1 MNKFDGDAMSATP
14 NSGLNVLSKGLF
26 LSLFVATT
34 ACPPLYAQAADET
47 VYEEI
52 VVTSQKRAQSLS
64 DVPISISAFNADNI
78 QQTGIN
84 QLREIADF
92 IPNVLVSATND
103 FNSQITIRGVGANS
117 RNIGFDTRVGIYLDG
132 VYLGQS
138 PAINQELIDLERIEI
153 LRGPQGTLFGK
164 NNVAGAISLVS
175 KQPADELGGRVATSI
190 GSMGTLELNGG
201 ISIPI
206 SDNVRSK
213 FSVLHQS
220 RNGTVLNIYNSD
232 RLNERDSLAYR
243 AQLAIDAS
251 EDLEINFSFD
261 GLNSDHLA
269 FLGENLSDT
278 LGTTKDMIAPEEREV
293 SFNVNPFETRDL
305 YGGSMTINYRFAD
318 DHALKS
324 ITAYRDNKIHYRND
338 TDYSSLDLVFID
350 YFDHYQQF
358 TQELQLTSPDSAPLT
373 YVAGLYYY
381 HQSADTDRIVT
392 NGEHSFL
399 LGNVPGTT
407 VYNIGELTTN
417 SYAAYADLN
426 YDITERLT
434 LNVGGRYTYEK
445 KDVNWSLNGDDSG
458 IFLIATNQVV
468 DDRSDDYVSA
478 RASLSYALSDNM
490 NVFASYGSGF
500 KSGGYNLDYVRAP
513 DFIEGL
519 EYGKET
525 VNSYEI
531 GFKSALL
538 DNRLIVNLSAF
549 LANYDDYQVNQFIDI
564 GGGFTS
570 ISIRNAAKV
579 ETKGIEAE
587 VTWRPLD
594 GLELQ
599 GALGLLDATFDSF
612 PGGGA
617 GGADVSGNDLIR
629 APEITFAASAQY
641 ETPLTGLEARL
652 LLRAEVTHTGSFYTT
667 EDNFSTATLADMSVV
682 PFGEVEA
689 LTLVNARAGLLSENE
704 TWEIYAWVRNLF
716 DQQQSI
722 DSTRDFFGTIVSTPN
737 DPRIYGVELIWNF

>member
-1 MNKFDGDAMSATP
+1 MSETP
-14 NSGLNVLSKGLF
+14 GTSLNALKKGLAF
-26 LSLFVATT
+26 AAAIAINSPLA
-34 ACPPLYAQAADET
+34 LYAQAPEEPAF
-47 VYEEI
+47 EEI

-92 IPNVLVSATND
+92 IPNVLISANND

-117 RNIGFDTRVGIYLDG
+117 RNVGFDTRVGVYLDG

-175 KQPADELGGRVATSI
+175 KKPADELEGRVSATM
-190 GSMGTLELNGG
+190 GTLGTLELNGTVSVPLG
-201 ISIPI
+201 
-206 SDNVRSK
+206 DRVRSK
-213 FSVLHQS
+213 FSILHQT
-220 RNGTVLNIYNSD
+220 RDGTVLNLYNSA

-243 AQLAIDAS
+243 AQLAFDAS
-251 EDLEINFSFD
+251 DALEINFSFD
-261 GLNSDHLA
+261 GMNSDHLA

-278 LGTTKDMIAPEEREV
+278 LGTMPDLAAPNDREV
-293 SFNVNPFETRDL
+293 SYNVNPLEERDL
-305 YGGSMTINYRFAD
+305 YGGSMTVNYRFAD
-318 DHALKS
+318 DHTIKS
-324 ITAYRDNKIHYRND
+324 ITAYRDNEIHYRND
-338 TDYSSLDLVFID
+338 TDYSSLDLVYID
-350 YFDHYQQF
+350 YFDHYKQF
-358 TQELQLTSPDSAPLT
+358 TQELQLISPDSSRLT

-381 HQSADTDRIVT
+381 HQKADTDRIVS
-392 NGEHSFL
+392 NGEQSFF

-407 VYNIGELTTN
+407 VYNNGQVTTN
-417 SYAAYADLN
+417 SYAAYADLS
-426 YDITERLT
+426 YDLSDRLT

-445 KDVNWSLNGDDSG
+445 KEVDWALNGDNSG
-458 IFLIATNQVV
+458 IFQIATNQVI
-468 DDRSDDYVSA
+468 DDRSDDYVST
-478 RASLSYALSDNM
+478 RASLSYALSDTI
-490 NVFASYGSGF
+490 NVYGSFGTGF

-531 GFKSALL
+531 GFKGAML

-617 GGADVSGNDLIR
+617 GGTDVSGNDLIR
-629 APEITFAASAQY
+629 APEFTFAASAQY
-641 ETPLTGLEARL
+641 ETPLSGLDALL
-652 LLRAEVTHTGSFYTT
+652 LLRAEVTHMGSFYTT
-667 EDNFSTATLADMSVV
+667 EDNVSTATLGDMSLV
-682 PFGEVEA
+682 PFGKIDA
-689 LTLVNARAGLLSENE
+689 LTQVNARVGLLSENG

-716 DQQQSI
+716 DQRQSI